1 MPEIAERLAR
11 FQTSQVENN
20 PMWFAKYEAYCGTKG
35 LEATRASPGYAR
47 LFQTIRELFFALLDP
62 SRPLEEMAKR
72 VAETHQ
78 RIGVRLAWFLM
89 ACQNIEDEMKRL
101 GLDNI
106 FVTRMRT
113 FTAQV
118 AERYEQIFESVRVE
132 ALNNAKK

>member
-1 MPEIAERLAR
+1 MRHIAVPKASKQRGQARAMPG
-11 FQTSQVENN
+11 FFKPSV
-20 PMWFAKYEAYCGTKG
+20 
-35 LEATRASPGYAR
+35 S
-47 LFQTIRELFFALLDP
+47 FFALLDP